1 MKSQAVRLA
10 DVFFIAPVMALSAV
24 ELQKKRPALSLVL
37 FGLAVSTL
45 LYNARNYIEIQKRS
59 APPGKTKTGRGAG

>member
-10 DVFFIAPVMALSAV
+10 DVFFIAPVMAVSAV
-24 ELQKKRPALSLVL
+24 ELQKTRPVLSVVL

-45 LYNARNYIEIQKRS
+45 LYNARNYLEIQKRN
-59 APPGKTKTGRGAG
+59 APPNRTVRGGAR